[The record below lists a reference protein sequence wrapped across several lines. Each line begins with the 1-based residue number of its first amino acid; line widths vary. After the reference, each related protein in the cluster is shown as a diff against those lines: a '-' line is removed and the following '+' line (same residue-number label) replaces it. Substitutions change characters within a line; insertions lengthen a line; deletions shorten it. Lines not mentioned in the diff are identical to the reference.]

1 MQVCSIIGIP
11 ARLCKTYR
19 KNRVVF
25 YAQEDAFS
33 PNASRSVR
41 QPSMAHFTRAG
52 IWETS
57 RRAEASSRLSISSSL
72 ASPRIMR
79 KGPVGDGIAIEL
91 ELELNFVAA
100 ARVHAVEHEVGVRQI
115 VLELR
120 ADVVLGEDLVVERI
134 SRHSPC
140 AP

>member
-1 MQVCSIIGIP
+1 MGDVAQSRGLLKAVDLLL
-11 ARLCKTYR
+11 ARLAADH
-19 KNRVVF
+19 
-25 YAQEDAFS
+25 AQKEVAK
-33 PNASRSVR
+33 P
-41 QPSMAHFTRAG
+41 Q
-52 IWETS
+52 
-57 RRAEASSRLSISSSL
+57 SL
-72 ASPRIMR
+72 LAALADDHTEHDVCGGLRDGAAVAD

-120 ADVVLGEDLVVERI
+120 ADVVLGKDLVVERI

>member
-1 MQVCSIIGIP
+1 MGDVAQSRGLLEAVNLLLTRLAADHAQKEVAKPQSLLAALADDHTEHDVCGGLRDG
-11 ARLCKTYR
+11 AA
-19 KNRVVF
+19 V
-25 YAQEDAFS
+25 AD
-33 PNASRSVR
+33 
-41 QPSMAHFTRAG
+41 
-52 IWETS
+52 
-57 RRAEASSRLSISSSL
+57 
-72 ASPRIMR
+72 

-100 ARVHAVEHEVGVRQI
+100 ARVHAVEHEVGVRQV

-120 ADVVLGEDLVVERI
+120 ADVVLGKDLVVERI